1 MQRFYSNGKLLIT
14 GEYVVL
20 DESQSLA
27 LPTKLGQD
35 LIIKKSNQ
43 KGLQWIAKNEKDII
57 WFEAFFD
64 LEKFRLESA
73 TYHDSED
80 GPDIIT
86 DTLMQVLQEA
96 KKMNSKF
103 LQLETGLCVETN
115 LSFPRTWGL
124 GSSSTFINNVAS
136 WSNVNAFELLW
147 NAFSGSGYDIACA
160 QTNSPIIYQ
169 LNNKKPLVEEIYFN
183 PVFKNQLYFVHL
195 NKKQDSREGIKRY
208 KSKRGRLQN
217 DIEKISL
224 ITNKVKNCNNLLEFE
239 ELLLEHENI
248 ISSIVELPKV
258 KDQLFSD
265 YFGVVKSLGAWGG
278 DFVLATGNEDTPKYF
293 KNKGFETVICY
304 SDLIL

>member
-1 MQRFYSNGKLLIT
+1 MQRFYSNGKLLLT

-80 GPDIIT
+80 RPDIIA

-136 WSNVNAFELLW
+136 WSNVNAFELLPSTQAISGQVTAAASEVEHGFASVQLAHTMMGRKIVNEISLPTFIAVTASLSLW
-147 NAFSGSGYDIACA
+147 LVYGIIVNSIAMIVSNILTLAFIIAI
-160 QTNSPIIYQ
+160 TLGVYRIRS
-169 LNNKKPLVEEIYFN
+169 KRSEDE
-183 PVFKNQLYFVHL
+183 L
-195 NKKQDSREGIKRY
+195 NKPTSSSR
-208 KSKRGRLQN
+208 
-217 DIEKISL
+217 
-224 ITNKVKNCNNLLEFE
+224 
-239 ELLLEHENI
+239 
-248 ISSIVELPKV
+248 
-258 KDQLFSD
+258 
-265 YFGVVKSLGAWGG
+265 
-278 DFVLATGNEDTPKYF
+278 
-293 KNKGFETVICY
+293 
-304 SDLIL
+304 